1 MKRLLIKVCGMREP
15 DNIRRVE
22 ALRPDY
28 MGFICWA
35 GSRRNVTGRPDYLP
49 AACRR
54 TGVFVDPSPTEVAER
69 VEQLGLDA
77 VQLHG
82 HETPEFCRAVKQI
95 CGRDGQAVELV
106 KAFSIAPDAPFPVTA
121 DYETACD
128 YFLFDTSCPTAG
140 GSGRTF
146 DWDVLTAYDGR
157 RPFFLSGGIGPDSI
171 EALRHFDHPRW
182 AGVDLNSRFEIS
194 PALKDAEALS
204 RFIKALKEQTD
215 GKQ

>member
-28 MGFICWA
+28 MGFICWT

-54 TGVFVDPSPTEVAER
+54 TGVFIDPSPTEVAER

-140 GSGRTF
+140 GSGRSF
-146 DWDVLTAYDGR
+146 
-157 RPFFLSGGIGPDSI
+157 S
-171 EALRHFDHPRW
+171 
-182 AGVDLNSRFEIS
+182 S
-194 PALKDAEALS
+194 PAPPPNS
-204 RFIKALKEQTD
+204 NRWWNIR
-215 GKQ
+215 